1 MKKYTITALVANKS
15 GVLTRVSGLFA
26 RRGFN
31 IESLCVCTTED
42 EALSRMTIVLN
53 GDDAI
58 LAQMTKQLD
67 KLIDVKKIA
76 VADEGNT
83 IYRELL
89 LVKVSAPADKRS
101 EIIEIKEVYKAKI
114 VDLSPETLVLE
125 ITGEPNKLDGFV
137 QVIEPYGILEMA
149 HGRYRPLARGEL
161 PQRPGRLQRVY
172 LSYRTISRLL
182 RRTDKNKPR
191 PFGGAANFL

>member
-53 GDDAI
+53 GDEYTLD
-58 LAQMTKQLD
+58 QMTKQLD

-76 VADEGNT
+76 PAPEDDSVF
-83 IYRELL
+83 RELL
-89 LVKVSAPADKRS
+89 LVKVSAPAEKRS

-114 VDLSPETLVLE
+114 VDLSPETLILE
-125 ITGEPNKLDGFV
+125 LTGEPNKLDGFIK
-137 QVIEPYGILEMA
+137 VIEPYGILEMA
-149 HGRYRPLARGEL
+149 RTGVTALSRGASCLNDCIDYNE
-161 PQRPGRLQRVY
+161 Q
-172 LSYRTISRLL
+172 I
-182 RRTDKNKPR
+182 
-191 PFGGAANFL
+191 

>member
-53 GDDAI
+53 GDEYI
-58 LAQMTKQLD
+58 LSQMTKQLD

-76 VADEGNT
+76 LAEEADS

-89 LVKVSAPADKRS
+89 LMKVSAPAEKRS
-101 EIIEIKEVYKAKI
+101 EIIEIKEIYKAKI
-114 VDLSPETLVLE
+114 VDLSPETLILE
-125 ITGEPNKLDGFV
+125 ITGEPSKLDAFV
-137 QVIEPYGILEMA
+137 KVVEPYGILELA
-149 HGRYRPLARGEL
+149 RTGTIALARGEKCL
-161 PQRPGRLQRVY
+161 NDLVDY
-172 LSYRTISRLL
+172 NESI
-182 RRTDKNKPR
+182 
-191 PFGGAANFL
+191 

>member
-149 HGRYRPLARGEL
+149 RTGVTALSRGASCL
-161 PQRPGRLQRVY
+161 NDRLDYNEQ
-172 LSYRTISRLL
+172 I
-182 RRTDKNKPR
+182 
-191 PFGGAANFL
+191 